1 MATIKDIA
9 ARAGVT
15 ATTVS
20 RVINNRGYIS
30 EATRKKVS
38 DAMKEM
44 HYQPNEAARSLS
56 RRHTN
61 TIGVIVPHI
70 IHPFFNKLI
79 SNLERAASAR
89 GYKILLCNSQDQPEK
104 EAEYLDM
111 CISNKVSGIVLC
123 SKYVQTEKFHSLH
136 IPVISFEREEENSS
150 AVTIQCDNYQGG
162 KIAANHLIEQGCKK
176 LLHFGGVRG
185 KDMPADR
192 RADGFIEACRE
203 KGVQGTIM
211 VSNQLVYGAM
221 HYQEYIQ
228 EGLEKFPD
236 VDGIFA
242 SSDLIAAQV
251 IQICNQMGIHIPE
264 KIKLVGFDDVLIAS
278 VTTPTITTIHQ
289 PIKEMSELSV
299 DYIDRLQ
306 KNEVVPSR
314 TSMPV
319 WLVKRDSTL

>member
-1 MATIKDIA
+1 
-9 ARAGVT
+9 
-15 ATTVS
+15 
-20 RVINNRGYIS
+20 
-30 EATRKKVS
+30 
-38 DAMKEM
+38 
-44 HYQPNEAARSLS
+44 
-56 RRHTN
+56 
-61 TIGVIVPHI
+61 
-70 IHPFFNKLI
+70 
-79 SNLERAASAR
+79 
-89 GYKILLCNSQDQPEK
+89 
-104 EAEYLDM
+104 
-111 CISNKVSGIVLC
+111 
-123 SKYVQTEKFHSLH
+123 
-136 IPVISFEREEENSS
+136 
-150 AVTIQCDNYQGG
+150 
-162 KIAANHLIEQGCKK
+162 
-176 LLHFGGVRG
+176 
-185 KDMPADR
+185 
-192 RADGFIEACRE
+192 
-203 KGVQGTIM
+203 M
-211 VSNQLVYGAM
+211 VSNQLVYGSM